1 MRRLFAWS
9 LPIFSA
15 LLVSGAVL
23 AAEKSSKTPTF
34 GVLSAPTE
42 AVAREQAA
50 QWLRDAGKTDAA
62 SLKSFDT
69 IWAQQ
74 ETRLLDKVAA
84 TFALGDADAAKLL
97 AEARDPNAPA
107 PLEVP
112 SLVKNAK
119 STFFKANFA
128 VAYARALSNRK
139 IYEESLETLK
149 LVKPEQ
155 TIDPASFLFHKAVAE
170 HALMLKKDA
179 DDSIVRLLDDVADAP
194 DRYKLVAALMHF
206 DMTSWK
212 DKDLGWIARKMD
224 NIQRRLDLTR
234 GGDTTKKMQ
243 KEVVM
248 RLDELIKQLEN
259 QNKCDCDCNSGGCP
273 SDGQSKPGNNPNNN
287 TQASSPQNDSNRG
300 NGSGPGQVDPKKI
313 KELAE
318 VWGKLPERERARAM
332 LDLTRDM
339 PPRYRVVIED
349 YFRKLSQMESASNR

>member
-50 QWLRDAGKTDAA
+50 QWLRDAGKTDAD
-62 SLKSFDT
+62 SLKAFDA
-69 IWAQQ
+69 IWSQT

-112 SLVKNAK
+112 SIVKNAK

-128 VAYARALSNRK
+128 VAYARALSNLK
-139 IYEESLETLK
+139 IYEESLETLR

-155 TIDPASFLFHKAVAE
+155 TIDPASHLFHKAVAE
-170 HALMLKKDA
+170 HALMLKKEA
-179 DDSIVRLLDDVADAP
+179 DDS
-194 DRYKLVAALMHF
+194 
-206 DMTSWK
+206 
-212 DKDLGWIARKMD
+212 
-224 NIQRRLDLTR
+224 
-234 GGDTTKKMQ
+234 
-243 KEVVM
+243 
-248 RLDELIKQLEN
+248 
-259 QNKCDCDCNSGGCP
+259 
-273 SDGQSKPGNNPNNN
+273 
-287 TQASSPQNDSNRG
+287 
-300 NGSGPGQVDPKKI
+300 
-313 KELAE
+313 
-318 VWGKLPERERARAM
+318 
-332 LDLTRDM
+332 
-339 PPRYRVVIED
+339 
-349 YFRKLSQMESASNR
+349 